1 MNKKRLIGSAA
12 LIFAGILFGAI
23 LVSGFGWIKP
33 SLADVMIGAKN
44 PPVTDVDYMS
54 FSKPFIEV
62 AEKVTPSIVQI
73 NVKSKVE
80 INDQD
85 NFFFFFPFK
94 DQMPK
99 EQEQLGSGSGVIIS
113 EDGYII
119 TNNHV
124 VENAEQVTVILHDNR
139 KVDGKVIGT
148 DPLTDLAVIKIDETN
163 LPVAYLGN
171 SDNTKVGQWVM
182 AIGNPLSLNSTVT
195 AGIISAKSRSINIL
209 TRDRGNRAIEDFIQ
223 TDAAINPGNSGG
235 ALVDLSGAVIGI
247 NTAIAANGTGSYI
260 GYGFAI
266 PINIAKTVSREII
279 LNGKV
284 NRGYIGV
291 TITAVDASTSKAVG
305 LDKATGVM
313 VQGLLKDGAAEKAGI
328 KEGDIILKIDG
339 REVSQPNH
347 LQSYVATKSAGT
359 EVNLTIWREGKE
371 IEKSVTLK
379 SSGDDETAQPVKNSL
394 GKEKSKKGSASTL
407 TFDSIGM
414 TVKDMTDDEK
424 EAYKVDN
431 GVLIT
436 DVKTMGKAFD
446 QNMSKGYVITQV
458 DKKKID
464 SVDEFDEIMKSK
476 KGKAILL
483 KIVDREGTSR
493 LVGLEIPE

>member
-12 LIFAGILFGAI
+12 LIIIGVLFGAI

-33 SLADVMIGAKN
+33 SLADIMIGAKN

-54 FSKPFIEV
+54 FSKPFMEV

-80 INDQD
+80 TPNQD
-85 NFFFFFPFK
+85 DFFFFFPFR
-94 DQMPK
+94 DQMPR
-99 EQEQLGSGSGVIIS
+99 EQLGSGSGVIIS

-124 VENAEQVTVILHDNR
+124 VANAEQVTVLLHDNR

-148 DPLTDLAVIKIDETN
+148 DPLTDLAVIKIEEDN

-171 SDNTKVGQWVM
+171 SDNAKVGQWVM

-209 TRDRGNRAIEDFIQ
+209 TRDQGSKAIEDFIQ

-247 NTAIAANGTGSYI
+247 NTAIAASGTGSYI

-266 PINIAKTVSREII
+266 PINIAKTVSKELI

-291 TITAVDASTSKAVG
+291 TITAVDPSTSKAVG
-305 LDKATGVM
+305 LDEATGVM
-313 VQGLLKDGAAEKAGI
+313 VQGLLENGAAEKAGI

-347 LQSYVATKSAGT
+347 LQSYVATKTSGT
-359 EVNLTIWREGKE
+359 PVTLTIWREGKE

-379 SSGDDETAQPVKNSL
+379 SSDDDNKAELVKDNSS
-394 GKEKSKKGSASTL
+394 KEKSKKGPSSTL

-414 TVKDMTDDEK
+414 TVKDMSDDEK
-424 EAYKVDN
+424 ESFKVDN
-431 GVLIT
+431 GILIT
-436 DVKTMGKAFD
+436 DVKTMSKAYD
-446 QNMSKGYVITQV
+446 QNMSKGFVITQV

-464 SVDEFDEIMKSK
+464 SVDEFDEVMKSK
-476 KGKAILL
+476 KGKAILV
-483 KIVDREGTSR
+483 KVVDRQGTSR
-493 LVGLEIPE
+493 LVGLEIPD

>member
-12 LIFAGILFGAI
+12 LIIIGVLFGAI

-44 PPVTDVDYMS
+44 PPVTDVDYTS

-80 INDQD
+80 INDRD

-94 DQMPK
+94 DQLPK

-148 DPLTDLAVIKIDETN
+148 DPLTDLAVIKIDEDN

-171 SDNTKVGQWVM
+171 SDNAKVGQWVM

-247 NTAIAANGTGSYI
+247 NTAIAANGSGSYI

-291 TITAVDASTSKAVG
+291 TITAMDASTSKAVG

-359 EVNLTIWREGKE
+359 EVKLTIWREGKE

-379 SSGDDETAQPVKNSL
+379 SSNDDETAQPVKNSS
-394 GKEKSKKGSASTL
+394 GKEKSKKGSSSTL

-436 DVKTMGKAFD
+436 DVKTMSKADD

-464 SVDEFDEIMKSK
+464 TVDEFDEIIKSK

-483 KIVDREGTSR
+483 KMVDREGTSR